1 MVSVRRSI
9 LYLFFMTLFFPVVA
23 SAVVPG
29 FFDTTFNSPNGFATY
44 LTPYMYGE
52 RPGGVAIQS
61 DGKIVVVDT
70 HAYNR
75 NEAQIAVIRYNPDG
89 SLDRDFS
96 STQGITFYNNAYL
109 SFATDV
115 AIQRDGK
122 IVVAGFRS
130 ADENLYDLIL
140 LRYKSNGDIDNTFG
154 INGEVI
160 YTTNIGF
167 DGIDSVAS
175 LAIQEDGKIL
185 VATQAIANAQN
196 MLLLLRYNPT
206 GTLDTNFNE
215 SGIVTF
221 GYYNNGGVITN
232 NIIGRKVKI
241 APGGNIAVLIKAFA
255 FTAVLQ
261 YGINGNLIS
270 QSMPFCGQTGCMVE
284 EPIGALPKGME
295 VLPDGRI
302 VIVGETGV
310 FPFVMRYAADGN
322 IDQTFGED
330 AGVVY
335 FNYRDHFGFSDQ
347 TVRSS
352 SVRNMAMQPDGSILM
367 VGSCP
372 MAHDLNVSS
381 DDMDVFLGRYT
392 PSGILDS
399 SFGINGI
406 VTFDGG
412 WRDGV
417 TYYGDLGQAV
427 AVQHDGKIIVTGNVR
442 AIASEPGVHYDMVI
456 MRFIGQPGP
465 DIDVSPI
472 FYDYGEVP
480 KGGAKVQQFNISNI
494 GQSDLTITDIEL
506 IGSDSNNFTVDPG
519 TCPIIAPGGICIIT
533 VRFAPGS
540 EGLKTVTLRITSNDP
555 YARAAIYGPVEVSL
569 QGTAVAAQASYTL
582 TVSTDGNG
590 SGIVQSKQKGIKC
603 GKNWTDCTETYAAGK
618 EITLYRIVEQEE
630 SKFVGWSGACSGVK
644 ECKILMDS
652 NKEVKATFRAD
663 PTLFMWPKFRDFRNV
678 KIGRVK
684 AAFFVVKNSTKN
696 GRKPLEVG
704 PIELSQTPSPFQIF
718 ENECSGKVLQPR
730 EDCVFGVL
738 FEPDVAGEY
747 NAEITIESNDPATPV
762 TAVHLRGNGLPPPPP
777 KPPRRK

>member
-1 MVSVRRSI
+1 
-9 LYLFFMTLFFPVVA
+9 MTLFFPVLA
-23 SAVVPG
+23 SAVAPG

-89 SLDRDFS
+89 SLDSDFS
-96 STQGITFYNNAYL
+96 STQGITLYNSAYL

-140 LRYKSNGDIDNTFG
+140 LRYKSNGDIDSTFG

-185 VATQAIANAQN
+185 IATQAVANAQN
-196 MLLLLRYNPT
+196 MLLLLRYNPS
-206 GTLDTNFNE
+206 GTLDTSFNE

-221 GYYNNGGVITN
+221 GYYKNGGVETN
-232 NIIGRKVKI
+232 NIIGRKVKV

-261 YGINGNLIS
+261 YGVNGNLIS
-270 QSMPFCGQTGCMVE
+270 QSMPFCGQTGCIVEEPE

-302 VIVGETGV
+302 IVVGETGV
-310 FPFVMRYAADGN
+310 FPFVMRYMGDGN
-322 IDQTFGED
+322 IDQTFGEG

-335 FNYRDHFGFSDQ
+335 FNYRDHFGFSDL

-392 PSGILDS
+392 PEGILDS

-406 VTFDGG
+406 VTFDGV
-412 WRDGV
+412 WRGGV

-427 AVQHDGKIIVTGNVR
+427 AVQPDGKIIVTGNMR
-442 AIASEPGVHYDMVI
+442 AIASEPGDHYDMVI

-472 FYDYGEVP
+472 FFDFGEVP

-494 GQSDLTITDIEL
+494 GQSDLTIADIEL
-506 IGSDSNNFTVDPG
+506 IGSDSNNFTVDSG

-533 VRFAPGS
+533 VRFTPGS

-555 YARAAIYGPVEVSL
+555 YARAAIYWPVEVSL

-630 SKFVGWSGACSGVK
+630 SKFIGWSGACSGVK

-678 KIGRVK
+678 RIGRVK
-684 AAFFVVKNSTKN
+684 AAFFVVKNSIKN
-696 GRKPLEVG
+696 GRKPLEIG
-704 PIELSQTPSPFQIF
+704 PIGLSQTPSPFQIF

-730 EDCVFGVL
+730 DACVFGVL

-747 NAEITIESNDPATPV
+747 NAEITIKSNDPATPV

-777 KPPRRK
+777 KPPRKK